1 MSDIEEVPECLHLK
15 KCPTSGPALR
25 MHMVN
30 AHMNGPRKKC
40 GVCPHNTA
48 GNNVRTEAFE
58 DATEFPIIN
67 PYGELL
73 EVEMLAEIRKDPVEQ
88 QKKFIAVIAEDK
100 LPNVPARLRYAFAN
114 KKTDGADY
122 LAGIP
127 PPSPLLKNNE
137 KANKIMRP
145 IIEKFV
151 HQVVVV
157 L

>member
-1 MSDIEEVPECLHLK
+1 MSDIEEVPECLHLR

-48 GNNVRTEAFE
+48 GNMGAVGGRRNIQSSDSRTKAFE

-88 QKKFIAVIAEDK
+88 QQKFIAVIAEDK
-100 LPNVPARLRYAFAN
+100 LPNTQHNFQTNDREC
-114 KKTDGADY
+114 
-122 LAGIP
+122 
-127 PPSPLLKNNE
+127 NNE
-137 KANKIMRP
+137 NRMKSRAKTSFRKLGIH
-145 IIEKFV
+145 FSTY
-151 HQVVVV
+151 
-157 L
+157 

>member
-1 MSDIEEVPECLHLK
+1 
-15 KCPTSGPALR
+15 

-48 GNNVRTEAFE
+48 GNMGAVGGRRNIQSS
-58 DATEFPIIN
+58 DS
-67 PYGELL
+67 
-73 EVEMLAEIRKDPVEQ
+73 RKDPVEQ
-88 QKKFIAVIAEDK
+88 QQKFIAVIAEDK

-127 PPSPLLKNNE
+127 PPSPLLQSNE
-137 KANKIMRP
+137 KANKI
-145 IIEKFV
+145 I
-151 HQVVVV
+151 
-157 L
+157 

>member
-48 GNNVRTEAFE
+48 GNMGAVGGRRNIQSSDSRTKAFE

-73 EVEMLAEIRKDPVEQ
+73 EVEMLAEIRKDQ
-88 QKKFIAVIAEDK
+88 SSSNRSLYLIAEDSQTYQQD
-100 LPNVPARLRYAFAN
+100 ATIRAN

-122 LAGIP
+122 LADSTSKPTP
-127 PPSPLLKNNE
+127 PE
-137 KANKIMRP
+137 
-145 IIEKFV
+145 
-151 HQVVVV
+151 Q
-157 L
+157 